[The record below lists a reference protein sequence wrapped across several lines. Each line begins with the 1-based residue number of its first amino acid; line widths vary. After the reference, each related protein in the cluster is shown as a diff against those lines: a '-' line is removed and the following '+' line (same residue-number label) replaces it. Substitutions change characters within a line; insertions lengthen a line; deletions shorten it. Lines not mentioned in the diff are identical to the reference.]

1 MAQTLSSVMRIASA
15 HRRAHSTRTAPRAP
29 SVGGVEK
36 GKAED
41 PQKPVSCGRTVQSRA
56 PALALA
62 LVIYSCITARFASN
76 IQPHDRVFR
85 VGACSVKESLLIY
98 KCVTA
103 CFVSNIQ
110 YYIYNITNETILPT
124 CGVRAASRTAR
135 RARRR
140 TAGRTRTCTCSSP
153 ATPRSRCV
161 KREVE
166 YTTA

>member
-41 PQKPVSCGRTVQSRA
+41 PQKPVSSQSRA

-85 VGACSVKESLLIY
+85 VGACSVKDGKKGKTEDCGENEDLHVLI
-98 KCVTA
+98 TGDT
-103 CFVSNIQ
+103 Q
-110 YYIYNITNETILPT
+110 EQ
-124 CGVRAASRTAR
+124 VREK
-135 RARRR
+135 
-140 TAGRTRTCTCSSP
+140 GG
-153 ATPRSRCV
+153 
-161 KREVE
+161 
-166 YTTA
+166 